1 MRMRGFKLKVL
12 LPVALALA
20 AAALPAAADEPVKV
34 TVGVYINQ
42 IYDVSL
48 KDNKFSVDFWIWF
61 RWQKPGVDPL
71 KTFEIVGGIKDS
83 QVDNETVF
91 EKSTGEYYASS
102 RVNATIN
109 KFWDVS
115 RFPLDDHVLDI
126 VVEDNTNDSSKLV
139 YVPDEKNC
147 GLEPGVQ
154 VPGWQV
160 GGQQATVTDHTY
172 KTSYGD
178 PSLPPGNESVYSRF
192 QYSVAIDRPGVG
204 MFLKLF
210 FTVFI
215 ATLIALMA
223 LLIKPTDL
231 DPRFGLG
238 AGALFAAVA
247 SEMVIA
253 SSLPDTNVISLP
265 DKLHIVAIFFIF
277 ASIFES
283 IVSLR
288 VFSKG
293 QEDLSKRIDKVCL
306 GTFLVVYLAVSA
318 FFVIIK

>member
-192 QYSVAIDRPGVG
+192 
-204 MFLKLF
+204 